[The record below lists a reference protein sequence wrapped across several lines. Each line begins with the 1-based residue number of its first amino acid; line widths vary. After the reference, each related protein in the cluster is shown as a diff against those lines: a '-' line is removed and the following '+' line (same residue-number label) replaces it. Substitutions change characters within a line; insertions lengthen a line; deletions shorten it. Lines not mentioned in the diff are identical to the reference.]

1 MTTFG
6 LSAAGVPLS
15 DPDIELLRS
24 VELTYDGGAGGAGA
38 SASHACFFFSVAKG
52 EETTD

>member
-1 MTTFG
+1 MG
-6 LSAAGVPLS
+6 DCIGAVC
-15 DPDIELLRS
+15 PDG
-24 VELTYDGGAGGAGA
+24 TDGTGGAGGAGA